1 MKKLFTLAVAVL
13 ASVCL
18 MAETVTMDCA
28 LAKGS
33 TPSPSIGVALLS
45 GGAFDGNGYKMSN
58 DGNYIGWNISAANK
72 TFTAVTFSGYIN
84 SNDAS
89 KLWGFQFSTDG
100 GTTWGT
106 ELTQNNEANNKAYH
120 DITVGVTIPSGAN
133 AIRIIR
139 RAGTSA
145 YVRSIT
151 LTLAD
156 DTPASD
162 PVTSITVNGPEA
174 GYIGLPVTLTAKT
187 DVKADTI
194 WWTDQYGTK
203 QESKN
208 GVFTFTPSAA
218 GSYTYTAWA
227 ENAHNENPVTKEHSV
242 TVTKLCG
249 ELIKVSATAY
259 NAATATGIF
268 SGTTSASM
276 SSKDSEKSVYE
287 DLTGYKLNTKNQ
299 HLGITFN
306 AGQTLRAGDVATVFV
321 TTVSAKLQL
330 FADKGTTLIGE
341 TDNVVQ
347 GENQIIL
354 GSAANGANGIYVYR
368 TEAAGADMNPFVAYI
383 SVIRSC
389 EESDNTN
396 IAELT
401 VNGEAVTPSGS
412 AYSYT
417 LSSSYEEPTVSVA
430 VTTEHPLA
438 KITDNIGGD
447 LANPFTI
454 ATPATGE
461 SNVMPFRVV
470 AENGDFYNYVIT
482 ITKSA
487 SLNNDATL
495 SALSVEGYTLSPAF
509 DAEVTAYTITKAY
522 GAENPATSA
531 VTATP
536 NDANANAAVVLEGN
550 VYTITVTAE
559 DGETKKE
566 YTITVNEAAARKAL
580 LRATFAFFSGKDSIC
595 VDGFIANGNI
605 DVPYIG
611 ETQPTFVA
619 VEFWQK
625 DGEPTA
631 EVVDGKL
638 VVTGVDSQQDEY
650 TITYHKLT
658 PKTLDYEEVVFD
670 TVPSYV
676 FSVYGFDADKGVKF
690 SKDVEEASNRRI
702 SEGKD
707 RIYIALPAA
716 GQVILT
722 GGSAGARP
730 IKITVNGNVSAINST
745 PKAGETIKLSL
756 NKSKA
761 NFIGIESNKNNGDG
775 GFIKLQLQQDYPT
788 ALDNTEDNAKAV
800 KTIENGQ
807 IVIIK
812 NGVRYNVL
820 GVELR

>member
-1 MKKLFTLAVAVL
+1 MKKLFTLAFAAL
-13 ASVCL
+13 TAMTMS
-18 MAETVTMDCA
+18 AETVTMDLA

-33 TPSPSIGVALLS
+33 TPAPSIGEPLLN
-45 GGAFDGNGYKMSN
+45 GGAFDGTGYKMGS
-58 DGNYIGWNISAANK
+58 DGNYIGWNISSANK
-72 TFTAVTFSGYIN
+72 TFTGVTFNGYYN
-84 SNDAS
+84 TNNV
-89 KLWGFQFSTDG
+89 KNWGFQFSTDG
-100 GTTWGT
+100 GSTWGD
-106 ELTQNNEANNKAYH
+106 EVTQEGEANNKAYH
-120 DITVGVTIPSGAN
+120 DITVTVDIPSGAN

-306 AGQTLRAGDVATVFV
+306 AGQTLQAGDVATVFV

-368 TEAAGADMNPFVAYI
+368 TEASGTDMNPFVAYV
-383 SVIRSC
+383 SVTRSC

-401 VNGEAVTPSGS
+401 INGESVEAEEGV
-412 AYSYT
+412 YSYAVGASVDLATVEVVYT
-417 LSSSYEEPTVSVA
+417 LEHPKATATPASGFTVNVPAAGDPANTQVITVTAEDGTQKEYTVSV
-430 VTTEHPLA
+430 
-438 KITDNIGGD
+438 
-447 LANPFTI
+447 
-454 ATPATGE
+454 
-461 SNVMPFRVV
+461 
-470 AENGDFYNYVIT
+470 
-482 ITKSA
+482 TKSA
-487 SLNNDATL
+487 AASTDATL
-495 SALSVEGYTLSPAF
+495 SALSVEGYTLTPAF
-509 DAEVTAYTITKAY
+509 DAETTAYTITKAY
-522 GAENPATSA
+522 KAANPDKSK
-531 VTATP
+531 VSATP
-536 NDANANAAVVLEGN
+536 NDANANAVVVLESESD
-550 VYTITVTAE
+550 VFTITVTAE
-559 DGETKKE
+559 DNTTTKV
-566 YTITVNEAAARKAL
+566 YTITILEAAAKKAL
-580 LRATFAFFSGKDSIC
+580 LEATFSNG
-595 VDGFIANGNI
+595 VHGYIAAGNI
-605 DVPYIG
+605 NVPYLAG
-611 ETQPTFVA
+611 EAEPTFVSA
-619 VEFWQK
+619 TFWEP
-625 DGEPTA
+625 DGEPKA
-631 EVVDGKL
+631 EIKDGNL
-638 VVTGVDSQQDEY
+638 VVTGADSKTAQY
-650 TITYHKLT
+650 TITFVPVT
-658 PKTLDYEEVVFD
+658 PMEASYNEITFD
-670 TVPSYV
+670 TVPSYIY
-676 FSVYGFDADKGVKF
+676 SVYGWDSGKGVKF
-690 SKDVEEASNRRI
+690 SKDVEEATNHRI

-716 GQVILT
+716 GHVILT

-730 IKITVNGNVSAINST
+730 VKITVNGNVSDIKST

-761 NFIGIESNKNNGDG
+761 NFIGIESNGNNGDA
-775 GFIKLQLQQDYPT
+775 GFTKLQLQQDYPT
-788 ALDNTEDNAKAV
+788 ALDNTDADNKAI

-820 GVELR
+820 GTVLK